1 MSLVFELRHGTDHV
15 AREVV
20 PGGRFRREEVV
31 MDQFLEGSQYLR
43 IGATLEGVAEVLA
56 VDLAVP
62 EERAEA
68 GVEDAG
74 RRGEGEGPDLW
85 LVPEVPDPRGILWAL
100 PARVEEE
107 RYLRQSLYH

>member
-1 MSLVFELRHGTDHV
+1 
-15 AREVV
+15 
-20 PGGRFRREEVV
+20 
-31 MDQFLEGSQYLR
+31 MDQFLEGFQYLR

-74 RRGEGEGPDLW
+74 GGGEGEGPDLR

>member
-1 MSLVFELRHGTDHV
+1 MSLVLELRHGTDRV
-15 AREVV
+15 AREGV

-31 MDQFLEGSQYLR
+31 MDQFLEGFQYLR

-74 RRGEGEGPDLW
+74 GRGEGEGPDLR
-85 LVPEVPDPRGILWAL
+85 LVPEVPDPSGILWAL

>member
-1 MSLVFELRHGTDHV
+1 
-15 AREVV
+15 
-20 PGGRFRREEVV
+20 

-43 IGATLEGVAEVLA
+43 IRATLEGVAEVLA
-56 VDLAVP
+56 ADLAVP

-74 RRGEGEGPDLW
+74 GGGEGEGPDLR